1 MRSNLM
7 QLEQF
12 TTLTVRVGDFIIHTA
27 RGRHHRVVDL
37 RRTGNLG
44 KTLIFDD
51 GSTHHLAA
59 GDSISGYR
67 LNHVGPR

>member
-12 TTLTVRVGDFIIHTA
+12 TTLTVRVGDFIIHTGQ
-27 RGRHHRVVDL
+27 GRHRRVVDL
-37 RRTGNLG
+37 RCTGNLG

-51 GSTHHLAA
+51 GSTYHLAA

-67 LNHVGPR
+67 LNRVGPR